1 MEQTFRHFFA
11 YLDHPPFI
19 LMETLR
25 RLIFAITIFVLASL
39 AFSFWRRGQEGY
51 GLINLLKGESPKDE
65 KFTPPPAPKLNLNDV
80 SILSAMNDEFSKL
93 SAAVLPSVVSINT
106 KTVRQGQ
113 TAWHP
118 FFGLVSGRP
127 QVIPGLGSG
136 AIISKEGHIIT
147 NYHVIADVSE
157 VVVTTNDN
165 KTHPAR
171 ILGASREHDI
181 ALLKIDDNKKDFPA
195 LTFANSDAA
204 KVGQLVFA
212 VGNPF
217 GLSGT
222 VTQGIISARDRH
234 LSDSQLNY
242 LQTDT
247 VINPGNSGG
256 PLVNILGQIIGINVA
271 IYRGDENV
279 RAWQGIGLAVPA
291 NDAKSVVDAILAQTK
306 AGTPARSIGG
316 GYLGLELS
324 AEPVA
329 IDIGL
334 GTAQIGAYITDLD
347 PQSPG
352 IAAGLLPGDIVTAF
366 NGGSFRTPRELL
378 AMIRALKPGSQV
390 KMAVLRNG
398 QLLEIPVV
406 IGQRPD
412 AQ

>member
-1 MEQTFRHFFA
+1 
-11 YLDHPPFI
+11 
-19 LMETLR
+19 METLR

-39 AFSFWRRGQEGY
+39 AFSFWRRGQDGY
-51 GLINLLKGESPKDE
+51 GLINLLKGESPKAE

-165 KTHPAR
+165 KTHAAR

-181 ALLKIDDNKKDFPA
+181 ALLKIDDTKKNFPA

-306 AGTPARSIGG
+306 AGTPAKSVGG

-329 IDIGL
+329 IDTGL

-352 IAAGLLPGDIVTAF
+352 IAAGLAAGDVVTAF

-390 KMAVLRNG
+390 KMTVLRNG

>member
-1 MEQTFRHFFA
+1 
-11 YLDHPPFI
+11 
-19 LMETLR
+19 METLR
-25 RLIFAITIFVLASL
+25 RLVFAITIFVLASL

-51 GLINLLKGESPKDE
+51 GLINLIKGESPKAE
-65 KFTPPPAPKLNLNDV
+65 KFTQPSAPKLNLNDV

-165 KTHPAR
+165 KTHTAR

-306 AGTPARSIGG
+306 AGTPAKSIGG

-390 KMAVLRNG
+390 KMTVFRNG

>member
-1 MEQTFRHFFA
+1 M
-11 YLDHPPFI
+11 D
-19 LMETLR
+19 TLR
-25 RLIFAITIFVLASL
+25 RLIFAISIFVIATLV
-39 AFSFWRRGQEGY
+39 FSIWRRGQEGY
-51 GLINLLKGESPKDE
+51 GLLNLVRGESPALE
-65 KFTPPPAPKLNLNDV
+65 KFTPASQPKLDLNDV
-80 SILSAMNDEFSKL
+80 KILSAMNDEFSKL
-93 SAAVLPSVVSINT
+93 SAAVLPSVVSVNT
-106 KTVRQGQ
+106 KTLRQGQ

-147 NYHVIADVSE
+147 NYHVVADVSE
-157 VVVTTNDN
+157 VMVTTNDN
-165 KTHPAR
+165 KKYSAR
-171 ILGASREHDI
+171 ILGASRERDI
-181 ALLKIDDNKKDFPA
+181 ALLKIEGTKKDFPT

-234 LSDSQLNY
+234 LSDSQLDY

-256 PLVNILGQIIGINVA
+256 PLVNIRGEIIGINVA

-291 NDAKSVVDAILAQTK
+291 NDAKGVIDAILSQLK
-306 AGTPARSIGG
+306 AGTAAPSGM

-324 AEPVA
+324 SESVA
-329 IDIGL
+329 IDPTL
-334 GTAQIGAYITDLD
+334 GTSEVGAYITDLD

-352 IAAGLLPGDIVTAF
+352 IASGLAPGDVITAM
-366 NGGSFRTPRELL
+366 NGKPFRTPRELL
-378 AMIRALKPGSQV
+378 SQIRALPPGTQA
-390 KMAVLRNG
+390 KITLIRDG
-398 QLLEIPVV
+398 QILTLPVT

-412 AQ
+412 AR